1 MIEFVK
7 YQQDDFEKYY
17 YLVSN
22 FNAMNRVGELV
33 YSRDEALIKFL
44 HLLDQDVYRI
54 MEGDQ
59 DLGLAKLIITNDE
72 GEIGYL
78 LLPEYW
84 RIEYE
89 NNIVAKL
96 VDIARDYELTTVYD
110 LIDPTDELLYQ
121 ALIENGFVI
130 IEPEMSEGQAKI
142 RLNLNLSR

>member
-7 YQQDDFEKYY
+7 YQQEDFEKYY

-22 FNAMNRVGELV
+22 FNAMNRIGEQV

-54 MEGDQ
+54 VKDGQ

-84 RIEYE
+84 NQEYE

-96 VDIARDYELTTVYD
+96 VAIARDYELTTVYN

-142 RLNLNLSR
+142 RLNLILLR